1 MQFPDLKQNY
11 FELFSLPA
19 DFRLDI
25 NNLRAE
31 QQRLQASFH
40 PDRFVSSDEQQKRMS
55 IQVASWINQAFD
67 VLSNDVKRA
76 IYLLE
81 VNGADEQ
88 NDAETTSDTSF
99 LMEQIELREEIEACE
114 NAANTEDCY
123 ENISK
128 RLNQYALDLSDG
140 FVERFQAKDLAGARK
155 VTHKMQFIQ
164 RIQDQ
169 LADLQ
174 FELEDI

>member
-40 PDRFVSSDEQQKRMS
+40 PDRFVGSDEQQKRMS
-55 IQVASWINQAFD
+55 IQVASWINQAFEI
-67 VLSNDVKRA
+67 LSNDVKRA

-81 VNGADEQ
+81 IVGAGEQ
-88 NDAETTSDTSF
+88 NEAETTSDTQF

-114 NAANTEDCY
+114 NVVNTVDCY
-123 ENISK
+123 EKIST
-128 RLNQYALDLSDG
+128 RLSQQALELADG
-140 FVERFQAKDLAGARK
+140 FVERLQAEDFTGARK

-169 LADLQ
+169 LSDLQ